1 MTNEENE
8 MRQKVMDEE
17 SIANLE
23 DNDESFDSESEC
35 ENRRIERERRSAFFE
50 QPDENKCGRGKRIR
64 NKTLFS
70 FLQTKYKDLT
80 EKD

>member
-23 DNDESFDSESEC
+23 DNGKSFDSES
-35 ENRRIERERRSAFFE
+35 
-50 QPDENKCGRGKRIR
+50 KC
-64 NKTLFS
+64 
-70 FLQTKYKDLT
+70 
-80 EKD
+80 